1 MGGLIRASSWRKG
14 ENEVEPTINPRFQ
27 PVVRR
32 EREREQIR
40 RPHLSYWQDSWRRLK
55 QNVLA
60 MVGLVFLIVIASLS
74 LFGPLVSQYDYHEQ
88 NLQTGR
94 NLPPSAEHWFGTDD
108 LGRDVFVRVC
118 EGGRISLAIGLI
130 AALIDLAIGVL
141 YGGIAGYRGGRTDA
155 VMMRIVDV
163 LWGLPYLL
171 TVILLLVILPPGLGT
186 IIIALTVTGWLNMA
200 RLVRGQVLQL
210 KEQEY
215 VLAAKTLGATTARLL
230 VKHLIPNAMGPIIIM
245 LTLTVPNAIFAE
257 SFLSFLGLGVQAPV
271 ASWGTMINDALVTVL
286 SGEWWRLLFPAMLL
300 CLTMLA
306 FNAVGD
312 GLRDALDPKLR
323 R

>member
-1 MGGLIRASSWRKG
+1 M
-14 ENEVEPTINPRFQ
+14 EPAMNPRFQ
-27 PVVRR
+27 PVVRS
-32 EREREQIR
+32 ERAMEQIR
-40 RPHLSYWQDSWRRLK
+40 RPHLSYWRDSWRRLR

-60 MVGLVFLIVIASLS
+60 MLGLIFIVMIAILS
-74 LFGPLVSQYDYHEQ
+74 IFGPMLSEYEYNEQ

-94 NLPPSAEHWFGTDD
+94 NLAPSAEHWFGTDD

-118 EGGRISLAIGLI
+118 EGGRISLTIGLA
-130 AALIDLAIGVL
+130 AALIDLIIGVI
-141 YGGIAGYRGGRTDA
+141 YGGIAGYRGGRTGE

-171 TVILLLVILPPGLGT
+171 TVILLLVILPPGMGT

-215 VLAAKTLGATTARLL
+215 VLAAQTLGATTARLL
-230 VKHLIPNAMGPIIIM
+230 FKHLIPNAMGPIIIM
-245 LTLTVPNAIFAE
+245 LTLTVPSAIFAE

-271 ASWGTMINDALVTVL
+271 ASWGTMINDSLVTVL
-286 SGEWWRLLFPAMLL
+286 SGEWWRLFFPALFL

-306 FNAVGD
+306 FNAFGD

-323 R
+323 K